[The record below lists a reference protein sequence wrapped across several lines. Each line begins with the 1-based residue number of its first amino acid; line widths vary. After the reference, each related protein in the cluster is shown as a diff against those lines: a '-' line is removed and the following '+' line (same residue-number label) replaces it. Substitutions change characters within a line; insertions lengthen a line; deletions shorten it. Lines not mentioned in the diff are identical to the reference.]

1 MLDIVVFN
9 VRLGQCVFFR
19 PQENPTDYS
28 MMVDCGHDGDFHP
41 IDALLRFDW
50 LPRNNG
56 GLYQVGNLTLTNYD
70 HDHFSGLPYLRQK
83 ATFKTVNL
91 AKNLTVDELT
101 SMKEDKTDALGELVD
116 IRQTYTVSAMN
127 YTPPYTKHVISLT
140 KEELELSDVTP
151 TTNHLSQLVFVKAGG
166 IGICL
171 PGDLERPS
179 WELMLKK
186 PTVQAYLQETQVFF
200 ASHHGR
206 DNGYHEDIFKYC
218 SPDCVIM
225 SDKEIVHGTQ
235 DGMAGIYGSHV
246 VGDGIVLNKSG
257 DKALRRVI
265 TTRNDGHISI
275 RIDAKNN
282 VQYHVLGG

>member
-1 MLDIVVFN
+1 MLDILVFD
-9 VRLGQCVFFR
+9 VRMGQCVFFW
-19 PQENPTDYS
+19 PEENPTDYS
-28 MMVDCGHDGDFHP
+28 MLVDCGHDGDFHP
-41 IDALLRFDW
+41 VDILVDSGLL
-50 LPRNNG
+50 PKNEKGKNEI
-56 GLYQVGNLTLTNYD
+56 GNLTLTNYD
-70 HDHFSGLPYLRQK
+70 HDHFSGLPHLLEK

-91 AKNLTVDELT
+91 AKNFAVNELIE
-101 SMKEDKTDALGELVD
+101 MKEERTPALDALVG
-116 IRQTYTVSAMN
+116 IRRTYTVPVTN
-127 YTPPYTKHVISLT
+127 YHPPYTKHVVSLT
-140 KEELELSDVTP
+140 KEELEASDITP

-166 IGICL
+166 IGLCL